1 FLNSREFYTR
11 PQRKKEIQHANLTYD
26 LISSIGVFKPLARIA
41 ASVHENYD
49 GSGYPLGLEGEEIP
63 PVARIIAQKTKEI
76 YVNIEKTLDRI
87 SESPKM
93 YRESNKRNGLRKCV
107 FSKQTSIYY
116 RINEDH
122 IEIVSFRPNR
132 KDPNKFKI

>member
-1 FLNSREFYTR
+1 MAIRYSLR
-11 PQRKKEIQHANLTYD
+11 
-26 LISSIGVFKPLARIA
+26 AR
-41 ASVHENYD
+41 H
-49 GSGYPLGLEGEEIP
+49 EEIELLEY
-63 PVARIIAQKTKEI
+63 VVRKFGQQKTKEI